1 MKSDLLPSIL
11 GKWLRANAYSES
23 ITGAS
28 WCFVFTSLKNESE
41 KTHEILEKE
50 ATMQEK
56 GEILTCIS
64 SFLSFIGLLLEQ
76 FLKTDKFWNTKKL
89 PCKCSQQ

>member
-1 MKSDLLPSIL
+1 
-11 GKWLRANAYSES
+11 
-23 ITGAS
+23 
-28 WCFVFTSLKNESE
+28 VFTSLKNESE

-76 FLKTDKFWNTKKL
+76 FLKTDKF
-89 PCKCSQQ
+89 